1 MEQEPYAT
9 RILEPR
15 VAALEWAVAWLIRSN
30 ARQAPTV
37 DLIDRVI
44 ADNIQPG
51 GWDEDDADLF
61 RKEFQHILELVQYLD
76 ATPADGG

>member
-1 MEQEPYAT
+1 MEHETYAT

-15 VAALEWAVAWLIRSN
+15 VTALEWAVAWLISSN

-37 DLIDRVI
+37 DLIDRVVTE
-44 ADNIQPG
+44 NTKG
-51 GWDEDDADLF
+51 TGWDEDDTDRF
-61 RKEFQHILELVQYLD
+61 RKEFQHILELVQFLD